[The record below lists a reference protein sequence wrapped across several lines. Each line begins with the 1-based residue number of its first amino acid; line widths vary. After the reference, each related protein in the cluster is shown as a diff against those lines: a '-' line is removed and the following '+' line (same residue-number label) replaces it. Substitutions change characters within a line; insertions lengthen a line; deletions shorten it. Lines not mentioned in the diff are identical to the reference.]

1 MLYDYYRDI
10 DSQLCHPGIS
20 VTFKT
25 PLQEKSATKNPLG
38 LISLSSSGPPKRVL
52 IKQTPSS
59 IGKPQRVLQPS
70 STIRNTPSAAS
81 SAHVVTE
88 LPATPQRVSKGV
100 LEPTIV
106 SQLVNAS
113 PVTANTTK
121 KLTASPSSRRPSLS
135 NVQSPNAYKTSPSSA
150 LSSNRILSAS
160 KSSTATVTRQHVLNK
175 IPASTLTIQSS
186 TVSNQ
191 PMKLQSKQV
200 AVTRVSASAGG
211 NGSTRKRGLGSRTT
225 STSKQLPIK
234 SSGSTQPSQY
244 SSSSSSV
251 LRSSSSSLLALVA
264 PQSVSAGSN
273 PPVQSYIKRGTES
286 LSLLTNSSDADG
298 SYGTMG
304 AEIRRSYSFGSNLS
318 PVCASEDDA
327 KETSS
332 MVDPDLSINTFT
344 SDNTISTY
352 NDNDNSNRFDRGFFR
367 QITQSPALFMP
378 NESSISP
385 SGSGYFFT
393 SPRSTSS
400 FNTNV
405 FSYQSSANGSLNNSE
420 LNRGMIYCSTETE
433 RSVVNAI
440 SRSNPSE
447 DSIGIDTR
455 DNMNGVNA
463 SNNIIYLSGEVS
475 EISHGSLSNNSSLAM
490 SKIAK
495 NLQGGK
501 RNVVLSG
508 GSKDNGTAKPT
519 KNSPASSN
527 TGSNHNSTVKNTG
540 STRKV
545 VSVTSAPKNIKT
557 KLSPKRKSAPLS
569 KSSSIKAV
577 SNQASSALVD
587 TSSGNNNNISSSTVD
602 SSLSVTAI
610 IDQSIGSDHSLSM
623 LASALSNAYILDDNN
638 SVENRLQ
645 EVNDTINHLQNING
659 SIDTTSNSSFSFC
672 NEVMFTNQSMNAS
685 LGSCGS
691 SNSNRD
697 RDMCENSDP
706 VARQLELGLGLPQDM
721 YASKNLFVPL
731 TML

>member
-1 MLYDYYRDI
+1 M
-10 DSQLCHPGIS
+10 
-20 VTFKT
+20 
-25 PLQEKSATKNPLG
+25 
-38 LISLSSSGPPKRVL
+38 
-52 IKQTPSS
+52 
-59 IGKPQRVLQPS
+59 LQPS
-70 STIRNTPSAAS
+70 SVIRSTPTANNV
-81 SAHVVTE
+81 HVATE
-88 LPATPQRVSKGV
+88 LPATPQRVPKGAS
-100 LEPTIV
+100 EPPIV

-135 NVQSPNAYKTSPSSA
+135 NAQSPNAYKTSPSSA
-150 LSSNRILSAS
+150 LSSNRILSAG
-160 KSSTATVTRQHVLNK
+160 KSSSTIIARQHVLNK

-200 AVTRVSASAGG
+200 AVTASRVSSSAGG
-211 NGSTRKRGLGSRTT
+211 SGSSRKRGLGSRAI

-244 SSSSSSV
+244 SSSSSV

-264 PQSVSAGSN
+264 PQSASAGSN
-273 PPVQSYIKRGTES
+273 PPVQPFIKRGTES
-286 LSLLTNSSDADG
+286 LSLITNSSDADG
-298 SYGTMG
+298 SYGNIG
-304 AEIRRSYSFGSNLS
+304 AEIRRSHSFGSNLS

-332 MVDPDLSINTFT
+332 IVDPDLSINTFT

-352 NDNDNSNRFDRGFFR
+352 NDNDNSNRFDRGVFR
-367 QITQSPALFMP
+367 QISQSPALFMP

-400 FNTNV
+400 LNTNV
-405 FSYQSSANGSLNNSE
+405 FSYQSSVNGSLNNSE

-433 RSVVNAI
+433 RSVANAI

-447 DSIGIDTR
+447 DSIGIDAR
-455 DNMNGVNA
+455 DSA
-463 SNNIIYLSGEVS
+463 SNNIIYLSNEIS
-475 EISHGSLSNNSSLAM
+475 EISHGSLSNNSSLTG

-495 NLQGGK
+495 NLQCGK
-501 RNVVLSG
+501 RNG
-508 GSKDNGTAKPT
+508 GLTGGNKDNGNTKPT
-519 KNSPASSN
+519 KNSMSN
-527 TGSNHNSTVKNTG
+527 TGSNHNPSIKITG
-540 STRKV
+540 STRRV
-545 VSVTSAPKNIKT
+545 VSATSASKHIKA
-557 KLSPKRKSAPLS
+557 KLSPKRKSVPSS
-569 KSSSIKAV
+569 KLSSIKVV
-577 SNQASSALVD
+577 SNQASSALAD
-587 TSSGNNNNISSSTVD
+587 PSSGNSNNNNISRSTAD

-610 IDQSIGSDHSLSM
+610 MDQSTGSDHSLSI

-645 EVNDTINHLQNING
+645 EVNDAIYHIQNIDG

-672 NEVMFTNQSMNAS
+672 NEIMFTNQSMNAS

-697 RDMCENSDP
+697 RDICENSDP